1 MKQFRIHIIE
11 GTSKQDVA
19 NQINTFVK
27 NNADLIDS
35 FMGEKDKES
44 HIPYIQSVYNYN
56 GGNETR
62 TYECQLSF
70 YVNAKGATEL

>member
-19 NQINTFVK
+19 QQVNTFVK

-35 FMGEKDKES
+35 FMGEKGDS
-44 HIPYIQSVYNYN
+44 SSIPYIQSVYNYS

-70 YVNAKGATEL
+70 WVNAKGATEL